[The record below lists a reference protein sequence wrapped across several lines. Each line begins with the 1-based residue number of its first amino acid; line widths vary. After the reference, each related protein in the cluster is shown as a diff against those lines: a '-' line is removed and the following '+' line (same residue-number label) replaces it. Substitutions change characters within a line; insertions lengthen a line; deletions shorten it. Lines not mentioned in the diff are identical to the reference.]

1 MSLPLTVKGLC
12 KVYPGFTLEDV
23 SFSLA
28 PGRVTGFIG
37 RNGAGKSTT
46 LKALLNLVHPAAG
59 EVRFFGLD
67 PAREEYAV
75 KQRIGFAGSAARFY
89 PKKTVGELAAVT
101 AGFYESWDEA
111 AFRRCLDRFALDPAK
126 RIEQLSEG
134 MRVKLD
140 LTVALSHH
148 AELLIL
154 DEPTSGLDPVS
165 RDELLE
171 LFLALRDEGVTLLFS
186 THIITDL
193 EKCADDILYLQKG
206 RLLFSGAL
214 EDFAA
219 AYLLYEGPVT
229 GEQRQAAVGHAR
241 SRRGENL
248 LLRREDAA
256 LFPSEGLR
264 EPGLEEIMTHLEK
277 EAETP

>member
-12 KVYPGFTLEDV
+12 KVYPGFTLENV

-67 PAREEYAV
+67 LAREEYAV

-154 DEPTSGLDPVS
+154 DEPTPGRAHLRPGPGLPGRAAGAVPGPAGRGRDPAFLHPHHHGPGKVRRRHSVS
-165 RDELLE
+165 
-171 LFLALRDEGVTLLFS
+171 A
-186 THIITDL
+186 
-193 EKCADDILYLQKG
+193 KG
-206 RLLFSGAL
+206 TAPFCR
-214 EDFAA
+214 
-219 AYLLYEGPVT
+219 
-229 GEQRQAAVGHAR
+229 GH
-241 SRRGENL
+241 GG
-248 LLRREDAA
+248 LRRRLPA
-256 LFPSEGLR
+256 L
-264 EPGLEEIMTHLEK
+264 
-277 EAETP
+277 